1 MHVLTCKSIHYDND
15 KQLYT
20 SKAMNHWVFY
30 GMINIVTRL
39 MFTRINLITSGTEKT
54 TLNYSRISSKKGQ
67 PWLVSNCSTISCRC
81 HTMPTSVLKVYLKYV
96 RKSYQIPGIHIARA
110 AIQIT
115 LPPCMHST
123 FPVFSYLNF
132 HEIYSLA
139 YWFSIS
145 INKPYS
151 HFNLKVFFLKTHF
164 NLCLIQL

>member
-1 MHVLTCKSIHYDND
+1 
-15 KQLYT
+15 
-20 SKAMNHWVFY
+20 MNHWVFY

-96 RKSYQIPGIHIARA
+96 RKSYQIPGIHIVRA

-115 LPPCMHST
+115 LPSCMHST

-151 HFNLKVFFLKTHF
+151 HFNLKLFFFFLKTHF

>member
-1 MHVLTCKSIHYDND
+1 MHVLKSIHYDYD

-30 GMINIVTRL
+30 GMIDIVTRL

-54 TLNYSRISSKKGQ
+54 TLNYSRISSKKWQ

-151 HFNLKVFFLKTHF
+151 HFNLKFVFLKKPT
-164 NLCLIQL
+164 LICA

>member
-1 MHVLTCKSIHYDND
+1 MHVLKSIHYDND

-145 INKPYS
+145 INKPHS
-151 HFNLKVFFLKTHF
+151 HFNLKFFFFKKNPL
-164 NLCLIQL
+164 

>member
-1 MHVLTCKSIHYDND
+1 MHVLKSIHYDYD

-67 PWLVSNCSTISCRC
+67 PWLVSNCSTFHAGVILCQRQVRRV
-81 HTMPTSVLKVYLKYV
+81 VLKVYLKYV

-151 HFNLKVFFLKTHF
+151 HFNLKFFFFKNPL
-164 NLCLIQL
+164 

>member
-15 KQLYT
+15 IQLYT

-151 HFNLKVFFLKTHF
+151 HFNLKFFF
-164 NLCLIQL
+164 

>member
-1 MHVLTCKSIHYDND
+1 MHVLKSIHYDND

-151 HFNLKVFFLKTHF
+151 HFNLKLFF
-164 NLCLIQL
+164 

>member
-1 MHVLTCKSIHYDND
+1 
-15 KQLYT
+15 
-20 SKAMNHWVFY
+20 MNHWVFY

-67 PWLVSNCSTISCRC
+67 HWLVSNCSTISCRC

-151 HFNLKVFFLKTHF
+151 HFNLKFFFLKK
-164 NLCLIQL
+164 NPL

>member
-1 MHVLTCKSIHYDND
+1 MHVLKSIHYDND

-151 HFNLKVFFLKTHF
+151 HFNLKFFFLKK
-164 NLCLIQL
+164 NPL

>member
-1 MHVLTCKSIHYDND
+1 MHVLKSIHYDND

-151 HFNLKVFFLKTHF
+151 HFNLKFFF
-164 NLCLIQL
+164 F

>member
-1 MHVLTCKSIHYDND
+1 MHVLKSIHYDND

-151 HFNLKVFFLKTHF
+151 HFNLKVFFFKNPL
-164 NLCLIQL
+164 

>member
-1 MHVLTCKSIHYDND
+1 MHVLKSIHYDND

-151 HFNLKVFFLKTHF
+151 HFNLKFFFKKKTHF
-164 NLCLIQL
+164 NMCLIQL

>member
-1 MHVLTCKSIHYDND
+1 MHVLKSIHYDND

-151 HFNLKVFFLKTHF
+151 HFNLKFVFLKKTHF

>member
-1 MHVLTCKSIHYDND
+1 MHVLKSIHYDND

-151 HFNLKVFFLKTHF
+151 HFNLKFFFKKKNPL
-164 NLCLIQL
+164 

>member
-1 MHVLTCKSIHYDND
+1 MHVLKSIHYDND

-151 HFNLKVFFLKTHF
+151 HFNLKFVFLKKPT
-164 NLCLIQL
+164 LICA

>member
-1 MHVLTCKSIHYDND
+1 
-15 KQLYT
+15 
-20 SKAMNHWVFY
+20 MNHWVFY
-30 GMINIVTRL
+30 GMIDIVTRL

-151 HFNLKVFFLKTHF
+151 HFNLKFFFFLKTHF

>member
-1 MHVLTCKSIHYDND
+1 
-15 KQLYT
+15 
-20 SKAMNHWVFY
+20 MNHWVFY

-67 PWLVSNCSTISCRC
+67 PWLVSNCSTFHAGVILCQRQVRRV
-81 HTMPTSVLKVYLKYV
+81 VLKVYLKYV

-151 HFNLKVFFLKTHF
+151 HFNLKGFFLKTHF

>member
-1 MHVLTCKSIHYDND
+1 MHVLKSIHYDND

-30 GMINIVTRL
+30 GVINIVTRL

-151 HFNLKVFFLKTHF
+151 HFNLKFFFLKK
-164 NLCLIQL
+164 NPL

>member
-1 MHVLTCKSIHYDND
+1 MHVLKSIHYDND

-151 HFNLKVFFLKTHF
+151 HFNLKFFF
-164 NLCLIQL
+164 

>member
-1 MHVLTCKSIHYDND
+1 
-15 KQLYT
+15 
-20 SKAMNHWVFY
+20 MNHWVFY

-151 HFNLKVFFLKTHF
+151 HFNLKFFFLKK
-164 NLCLIQL
+164 NPL

>member
-1 MHVLTCKSIHYDND
+1 MHVLKSIHYDND

-20 SKAMNHWVFY
+20 SKTMNHWVFY

-151 HFNLKVFFLKTHF
+151 HFNLKFFF
-164 NLCLIQL
+164 

>member
-30 GMINIVTRL
+30 GVINIVTRL

-151 HFNLKVFFLKTHF
+151 HFNLKFVFLKKPT
-164 NLCLIQL
+164 LICA

>member
-1 MHVLTCKSIHYDND
+1 MHVLKSIHYDND

>member
-1 MHVLTCKSIHYDND
+1 MHVLKSIHYDND

-132 HEIYSLA
+132 HENYSLA

-151 HFNLKVFFLKTHF
+151 HFNLKFFF
-164 NLCLIQL
+164 

>member
-151 HFNLKVFFLKTHF
+151 HFNLKFVFLKKPT
-164 NLCLIQL
+164 LICA

>member
-1 MHVLTCKSIHYDND
+1 
-15 KQLYT
+15 
-20 SKAMNHWVFY
+20 MNHWVFY

-151 HFNLKVFFLKTHF
+151 HFNLKFFWVFLK
-164 NLCLIQL
+164 NPL

>member
-1 MHVLTCKSIHYDND
+1 
-15 KQLYT
+15 
-20 SKAMNHWVFY
+20 MNHWVFY
-30 GMINIVTRL
+30 GVINIVTRL

-54 TLNYSRISSKKGQ
+54 PLNYSRIQVVKKDNPDWSATVQQFHAGVILCQ
-67 PWLVSNCSTISCRC
+67 RQVRRV
-81 HTMPTSVLKVYLKYV
+81 VLKVYLKYV

-151 HFNLKVFFLKTHF
+151 HFNLKFFFFKNPL
-164 NLCLIQL
+164 

>member
-1 MHVLTCKSIHYDND
+1 
-15 KQLYT
+15 
-20 SKAMNHWVFY
+20 MNHWVFY

-151 HFNLKVFFLKTHF
+151 HFNLKFFFFKKKPT
-164 NLCLIQL
+164 LICA

>member
-1 MHVLTCKSIHYDND
+1 
-15 KQLYT
+15 
-20 SKAMNHWVFY
+20 MNHWVFY
-30 GMINIVTRL
+30 GVINIVTRL

-151 HFNLKVFFLKTHF
+151 HFNLKFVFLKKPT
-164 NLCLIQL
+164 LICA

>member
-1 MHVLTCKSIHYDND
+1 MHVLKSIHYDND

-151 HFNLKVFFLKTHF
+151 HFNLKFFGFFFKNPL
-164 NLCLIQL
+164 

>member
-1 MHVLTCKSIHYDND
+1 MHVLKSIHYDND

-96 RKSYQIPGIHIARA
+96 RKSYQIPGIHIERA

-151 HFNLKVFFLKTHF
+151 HFNLKFFF
-164 NLCLIQL
+164 F